1 MDNRE
6 KIFDRIRKL
15 FRLGKSPNMNEAAAA
30 IKKAEALMSEHG
42 LSFGEVN
49 YIKEDIH
56 GKKRNPGWEGMLFE
70 AVCRANNC
78 QSLLYARTSRHG
90 GKRVGQGRRVVGRD
104 INVFLSV
111 EMFSYLRETVNRLAK
126 RECGGKGRAYHNDFK
141 VAATMAIAEKLEKY
155 GASVSWAVDRDEE
168 LKSIDRHIGAV
179 EIRKN
184 LVGYRNGGA
193 FDSGTEAGNGVNLH
207 RQTGLEE
214 TGLIGGMSDRS

>member
-15 FRLGKSPNMNEAAAA
+15 FWLGKSPNMNEAAAA

-42 LSFGEVN
+42 LTFGEVN
-49 YIKEDIH
+49 YVKEDIP

-78 QSLLYARTSRHG
+78 QSLLYARASRHG
-90 GKRVGQGRRVVGRD
+90 GNRVDQGRRVVGRD
-104 INVFLSV
+104 INVFLSI
-111 EMFSYLRETVNRLAK
+111 EMFSYLKETVNRLAK
-126 RECGGKGRAYHNDFK
+126 RECGGKGRTYHNDFK
-141 VAATMAIAEKLEKY
+141 VAATIAIAEKLEKY
-155 GASVSWAVDRDEE
+155 GASVLWAVDRDDE
-168 LKSIDRHIGAV
+168 LKSIDGYIGAV

-184 LVGYRNGGA
+184 IVGYRNGGA

-214 TGLIGGMSDRS
+214 TRLIGGHE